1 MNTSRVKRLAALTL
15 LTAMVLSFTG
25 CSDFLKGL
33 TEYRIEKRLE
43 TFSDEITEDYVA
55 CLEEYSATENEMP
68 EMIDEQ
74 KEISDYAFEKFSM
87 TVSSISITDNRKK
100 ATISFDVEFIDGSAV
115 FLDDKIVTVDEAKEM
130 IDDSKV
136 TKRTMRFKMSMVDK
150 VWMFDDLTPLTE
162 TLFEPFT
169 HLIILDSE
177 GRAINPSAEYYS
189 MFVVDCLWY
198 DPMTGLPLSNNI
210 CGCDLAVQ
218 CYIYFNQIMVDD
230 FNVELWKNDS
240 LIYEG
245 VISVNNDVTVCCD
258 FSAAVLG
265 VPDISN
271 GTYVMKIVFEGE
283 TVFETQPLTV
293 N

>member
-1 MNTSRVKRLAALTL
+1 MNTSKVKKFAALTL
-15 LTAMVLSFTG
+15 LAAMVFSFTG

-74 KEISDYAFEKFSM
+74 KEISDYAFKKFSM
-87 TVSSISITDNRKK
+87 TVSSISVTDNRKK

-162 TLFEPFT
+162 MLFEPFT
-169 HLIILDSE
+169 HLVILDSE

-198 DPMTGLPLSNNI
+198 DPMTGLPLSNNT
-210 CGCDLAVQ
+210 CSCDLAVQ

-230 FNVELWKNDS
+230 FNVELWKNDN

-258 FSAAVLG
+258 FSADVLG
-265 VPDISN
+265 VPGISN

-283 TVFETQPLTV
+283 TVFETQPLIV

>member
-1 MNTSRVKRLAALTL
+1 MNFTKVKKFAAFVL
-15 LTAMVLSFTG
+15 LSAMIFSFTG

-43 TFSDEITEDYVA
+43 TFSDEITEDYSA
-55 CLEEYSATENEMP
+55 CLEEYSATENVMP
-68 EMIDEQ
+68 EMIAEQ
-74 KEISDYAFEKFSM
+74 KEISDYAFKQFSM

-115 FLDDKIVTVDEAKEM
+115 FLDDKIVTVDDAKAM
-130 IDDSKV
+130 IDDAKV

-150 VWMFDDLTPLTE
+150 EWMFDDLTPLTE

-169 HLIILDSE
+169 HLVILDSE

-189 MFVVDCLWY
+189 MFVVDCVWY
-198 DPMTGLPLSNNI
+198 DPMTGLPLTNNV

-218 CYIYFNQIMVDD
+218 CYIYFNQPMIDD
-230 FNVELWKNDS
+230 FNVELWKDDS
-240 LIYEG
+240 LMYEG
-245 VISVNNDVTVCCD
+245 VIPVNNDVTVCCD
-258 FSAAVLG
+258 FSASVLG
-265 VPDISN
+265 VPSISR
-271 GTYVMKIVFEGE
+271 GSYVMKIVYGGE
-283 TVFETQPLTV
+283 TVFETASLTV